1 MAILWRS
8 WLAFITI
15 IAVILSTFS
24 VLFYLQ
30 FNSILSEL
38 IVHRLSVV
46 AHTTANSFQ
55 SVTDLGLPFEMV
67 NNAEAILKRSKETDT
82 NIKSLH
88 AFSPSGLIVYS
99 TDPLHKYFVLEE
111 VVQVQVNSD
120 QQDWGT
126 ETEKASMMPSS
137 NPAATAAS
145 ASARAGPD
153 CLSWGRRS
161 CIYSSRPTST
171 SSRMW

>member
-30 FNSILSEL
+30 FNSILAEL

-55 SVTDLGLPFEMV
+55 SVIDLGLPFEMV
-67 NNAEAILKRSKETDT
+67 NNAEVILKRSKETDT

-88 AFSPSGLIVYS
+88 AV
-99 TDPLHKYFVLEE
+99 
-111 VVQVQVNSD
+111 
-120 QQDWGT
+120 
-126 ETEKASMMPSS
+126 
-137 NPAATAAS
+137 
-145 ASARAGPD
+145 
-153 CLSWGRRS
+153 
-161 CIYSSRPTST
+161 
-171 SSRMW
+171 